1 MVAIIP
7 PSAANF
13 AVIENLLDRCFG
25 PSRHAKTSY
34 RFRDNIPQVESLA
47 RIALDDDMVIGSIQ
61 YWPMLLNREPVLLLG
76 PLAVE
81 PEWANRGIGRALVAA
96 SLDAAAAE
104 GWLHVFLVG
113 EFDYYS
119 RFGFLPTS
127 RWGVSMP
134 NEQQH
139 RLLCRC
145 IGEAFP
151 PAAGS
156 LQPMAASKSS
166 MSTAA
171 ALPR

>member
-7 PSAANF
+7 PSADNF

-25 PSRHAKTSY
+25 PNRHVKTSY
-34 RFRDNIPQVESLA
+34 RFRDGVAQVESLA
-47 RIALDDDMVIGSIQ
+47 RIAVDDDSIIGSIQ
-61 YWPMLLNREPVLLLG
+61 YWPMLLGPERVLLLG

-96 SLDAAAAE
+96 SLAAAAAE

-113 EFDYYS
+113 DFDYYS
-119 RFGFLPTS
+119 RFGFLPAS
-127 RWGVSMP
+127 NWGVAMP

-139 RLLCRC
+139 RLLGRC
-145 IGEAFP
+145 IGDALP

-156 LQPMAASKSS
+156 LQPMAASKAS
-166 MSTAA
+166 MSASA